1 MAYNFRRLKFLLI
14 PAILLCDPDSR
25 DDDMVAFGRYQLF
38 PRLRLLLRD
47 GVRLDVGERALDV
60 LVQLVST
67 AGQVVSKDSLLSRVW
82 SKGVIEENSLQ
93 AQISSL
99 RKILGDDR
107 DLIAT
112 EFGRGYRF
120 TGSVQAHRA
129 VTSSISAPQARA
141 GLPSPRSPLVGRVEE
156 LLELNRLLATQT
168 LCTLTG
174 PAGIGKTR
182 LAIEAASESSPCFP
196 DGVYFADLSQLSAA
210 SVSPAISSTLAGLAG
225 TSTPLASHPGEGTA
239 GR

>member
-1 MAYNFRRLKFLLI
+1 
-14 PAILLCDPDSR
+14 
-25 DDDMVAFGRYQLF
+25 MVAFGRYQLF
-38 PRLRLLLRD
+38 PGLRLLLRD

-67 AGQVVSKDSLLSRVW
+67 AGQVVSKDSLLSRIW
-82 SKGVIEENSLQ
+82 SKEVIEENSLQ

-129 VTSSISAPQARA
+129 VTSSIGTPQARV
-141 GLPSPRSPLVGRVEE
+141 GLPSPRSPLIGRVEE
-156 LLELNRLLATQT
+156 LLELNRLLGTQT

-210 SVSPAISSTLAGLAG
+210 SVSPAISSALAGLAG
-225 TSTPLASHPGEGTA
+225 TSTQQLASHPGRALWG
-239 GR
+239 

>member
-1 MAYNFRRLKFLLI
+1 MPIGTETRDERPSKN
-14 PAILLCDPDSR
+14 PESR

-38 PRLRLLLRD
+38 PRRRLLLRG

-67 AGQVVSKDSLLSRVW
+67 AGQVVSKDSLLSRIW
-82 SKGVIEENSLQ
+82 SKGVIEENNLQ

-99 RKILGDDR
+99 RKILGNDR

-129 VTSSISAPQARA
+129 VTSSVGAPQARV
-141 GLPSPRSPLVGRVEE
+141 GLPSPRSPLIGRDDE

-168 LCTLTG
+168 LSTLTG

-182 LAIEAASESSPCFP
+182 LAIEAASESGPCFP

-210 SVSPAISSTLAGLAG
+210 SVSSAISSAWAGLVGRG
-225 TSTPLASHPGEGTA
+225 TRLASHPGRA
-239 GR
+239 P